1 MNHCGRAVGALVLA
15 FAPLVSAV
23 AAADLPLRADRLPPD
38 VKGLWAYEASD
49 CAHPGSDGL
58 LTIEDRSIQFFAS
71 AYEVTRV
78 LRRGD
83 GALRASG
90 LRSDEGEAGRT
101 RDAVDLKLI
110 APDRLHV
117 IGNDPAGHVYHR
129 CKHAPR

>member
-1 MNHCGRAVGALVLA
+1 MKHCGHAVGALILA
-15 FAPLVSAV
+15 FAPLGSAV
-23 AAADLPLRADRLPPD
+23 GADLPLRANRLPSD
-38 VKGLWAYEASD
+38 LKGLWAYEAGD
-49 CAHPGSDGL
+49 CAHLDSDGL

-71 AYEVTRV
+71 GYEITRVTRGRNGSV
-78 LRRGD
+78 
-83 GALRASG
+83 RASG

-117 IGNDPAGHVYHR
+117 IGSDPAGHVYHR